1 MEESSPL
8 MQPCPACTRPAQQQY
23 QNSQNQRLMQWSF
36 TPLRFKLLLVLLAL
50 AQPWR
55 VSAACLLLRFP
66 VVEETPRGTQS
77 ATNIAWPQFGAQRCG
92 KPHSN
97 TSRELAGF
105 LNLKRIAEAPGRP
118 PFRGGTRSV
127 VEPRG
132 NRSNIGN
139 KQNHS
144 GSVSSSIRCSNR
156 NSSSHAFSSTVLLP
170 RSSLRLRGALWR
182 SEIAVQRLWRR
193 HDTYKQLLLQIWCI
207 NKCAQQHAGTNSQV
221 DKNRSGRG
229 ISDELLDV
237 LGFAVTSPCGGAS
250 NMLLLDGPPYAN
262 GEPHM
267 GHAVNKCLK
276 DFAVRAA
283 LLQRRCCHMLP
294 GWDCHGLPIE
304 LRVAATATAAAQLD
318 AAASAPD
325 NTNPLGTCERGPG
338 HNLEICCD
346 DDDTNS
352 IKSSTDRSTNQKR
365 KSIPTDL
372 RSKAR
377 RVALRFASLQQ
388 KAFERSVS
396 CMRLLLELVVP

>member
-1 MEESSPL
+1 
-8 MQPCPACTRPAQQQY
+8 
-23 QNSQNQRLMQWSF
+23 MQWRF
-36 TPLRFKLLLVLLAL
+36 TPLRFKLLLVLLVL
-50 AQPWR
+50 AKPWR

-66 VVEETPRGTQS
+66 LVEETPRGAQS
-77 ATNIAWPQFGAQRCG
+77 ATNIAWPQFGVQRCG
-92 KPHSN
+92 KPHTNVSGV
-97 TSRELAGF
+97 LAGF
-105 LNLKRIAEAPGRP
+105 LNLKRIAEAPGWP

-127 VEPRG
+127 LEPRG
-132 NRSNIGN
+132 NRTYIGN
-139 KQNHS
+139 RQNHG
-144 GSVSSSIRCSNR
+144 GSVSTNIRCSNR

-221 DKNRSGRG
+221 DENRNGRG

-304 LRVAATATAAAQLD
+304 LRVAATATAAAQRD
-318 AAASAPD
+318 AAASAAD
-325 NTNPLGTCERGPG
+325 NTNALETCERRPN
-338 HNLEICCD
+338 HNLEISSA

-352 IKSSTDRSTNQKR
+352 IKSSTDCSTNQKR
-365 KSIPTDL
+365 KSISTEL

-377 RVALRFASLQQ
+377 QVALKFSSLQQ

-396 CMRLLLELVVP
+396 CVRLLLQLVVP